1 MRRRWK
7 ILLAGLG
14 LAATAAATAPF
25 WLPAAASLA
34 EPWIR
39 REVLAIAED
48 LLEPRVE
55 IGRFEYR
62 YPFGVDIVDLRL
74 ISKDAS
80 GEETT
85 ILDAPT
91 VGIVLDRLPLTGPI
105 VFRDFRLDGVTARF
119 DALED
124 GTIVGWSDLLTGDDA
139 AGGDDR
145 PISEI
150 FAIDTITVSDLTV
163 DYGVRGSA
171 RRMSLDDLDFEIDNK
186 ARAGDDRVDLG
197 RGRGWYQIDTTL
209 HRENLF
215 DIDLAGGIDIDTLD
229 AELTRLH
236 LDVVLD
242 QDSVE
247 HLPPQMQNV
256 IVERKVEGRL
266 DATMTGT
273 FNLNDP
279 RRDDTRFTLALG
291 PTTFAFDE
299 YLVEIAKAS
308 MEGRYESE
316 VLRIEPF
323 TIDMFEGTVDL
334 TLKIADET
342 TRGMPGE
349 TTPPETTVRP
359 ASEAQNP
366 DTQSRLATLRSES
379 DGVIPDAA
387 LGAAIDSAASLH
399 AFGSLEIRDIQLQSI
414 HRVNE
419 TDPSKI
425 AGLLDTAMEFDFN
438 LGRPIVSLGGG
449 GEFSVE
455 QGRFTGGPL
464 VKALAKVMRILT
476 LSPSQ
481 TDQFHTTFILRD
493 EKLDL
498 TTFSLLAGPIGAR
511 GRGTVGLVDQALDLR
526 MNAGPLEGMQAGLG
540 KIGDLTAIITD
551 RLAKYVVR
559 GTISEPNV
567 TVAPL
572 GLDIFGR

>member
-14 LAATAAATAPF
+14 LAATAAATAPL
-25 WLPAAASLA
+25 WVPAVASLA

-85 ILDAPT
+85 ILDAPK

-119 DALED
+119 DSLED
-124 GTIVGWSDLLTGDDA
+124 GTIVGWSDLLSGDDA
-139 AGGDDR
+139 AGQDDR

-150 FAIDTITVSDLTV
+150 FAIDTIAVSDLTV
-163 DYGVRGSA
+163 DYGIRGDS

-197 RGRGWYQIDTTL
+197 RGPGWYQIDTTL

-229 AELTRLH
+229 AELTLLH

-256 IVERKVEGRL
+256 IVDRKVEGRL
-266 DATMTGT
+266 DATMTGN

-279 RRDDTRFTLALG
+279 RRDDTRFSLAFG

-323 TIDMFEGTVDL
+323 TIEMFEGTVDL

-349 TTPPETTVRP
+349 TAPPETVVRP
-359 ASEAQNP
+359 ASQAQNP
-366 DTQSRLATLRSES
+366 DTQSRLATLRSQS

-387 LGAAIDSAASLH
+387 LEAAIDSAASLH
-399 AFGSLEIRDIQLQSI
+399 AFGSLEVRDIQLQSI

-419 TDPSKI
+419 TDPSKL
-425 AGLLDTAMEFDFN
+425 AGLLDTAMEFDLN
-438 LGRPIVSLGGG
+438 LGRPLVSLGGG

-481 TDQFHTTFILRD
+481 KDQFHTTFILRD

-498 TTFSLLAGPIGAR
+498 TTFTLLAGPIGAR

-526 MNAGPLEGMQAGLG
+526 MNAGPLEGMQATLG
-540 KIGDLTAIITD
+540 KIGDLTALVTD
-551 RLAKYVVR
+551 RLAKYIVR
-559 GTISEPNV
+559 GTISEPDV

-572 GLDIFGR
+572 GIDIFGR

>member
-14 LAATAAATAPF
+14 LAATAAATAPL

-55 IGRFEYR
+55 IARFEYR

-105 VFRDFRLDGVTARF
+105 VFRDFKLDGVTARF

-124 GTIVGWSDLLTGDDA
+124 GTIVGWSDLLSGDDA
-139 AGGDDR
+139 AGEDGR

-150 FAIDTITVSDLTV
+150 FAIDTIAVSDLTI
-163 DYGVRGSA
+163 DYGIRGDS

-186 ARAGDDRVDLG
+186 ARKGNDRIDLG
-197 RGRGWYQIDTTL
+197 RGPGWYQIDTTL
-209 HRENLF
+209 KRKDLF
-215 DIDLAGGIDIDTLD
+215 DIDIAGGIDIDTLD

-236 LDVVLD
+236 LDVALD
-242 QDSVE
+242 QDAVG
-247 HLPPQMQNV
+247 HLPPQLQNV
-256 IVERKVEGRL
+256 IVERKVEGHL
-266 DATMTGT
+266 DATMTGN

-342 TRGMPGE
+342 TRGMPGD
-349 TTPPETTVRP
+349 TTPP
-359 ASEAQNP
+359 
-366 DTQSRLATLRSES
+366 
-379 DGVIPDAA
+379 
-387 LGAAIDSAASLH
+387 
-399 AFGSLEIRDIQLQSI
+399 
-414 HRVNE
+414 
-419 TDPSKI
+419 
-425 AGLLDTAMEFDFN
+425 
-438 LGRPIVSLGGG
+438 
-449 GEFSVE
+449 
-455 QGRFTGGPL
+455 
-464 VKALAKVMRILT
+464 
-476 LSPSQ
+476 
-481 TDQFHTTFILRD
+481 
-493 EKLDL
+493 
-498 TTFSLLAGPIGAR
+498 
-511 GRGTVGLVDQALDLR
+511 
-526 MNAGPLEGMQAGLG
+526 
-540 KIGDLTAIITD
+540 
-551 RLAKYVVR
+551 
-559 GTISEPNV
+559 
-567 TVAPL
+567 
-572 GLDIFGR
+572 